1 MKVKPALALPD
12 GLEVTGIEMIDEVL
26 TITAV
31 SVHMH
36 PCCPLCGTPAERFH
50 SRYTR
55 QITDLPCGGQR
66 VRLLIQVRKCFC
78 DVADCARKIFVER
91 LTSFIEP
98 GARVTVRLCRI
109 VQAIG
114 FATGGRLGA
123 RLAERLGI
131 QTSWMTILRRMMA
144 LETSPVGQVFELGVD
159 DFAFRRGRKYG
170 TLLVDMQSHQVI
182 DVLPDRSAE
191 TVAAWMQAHPE
202 IDLVSRDRGEE
213 YAAAA
218 RTGAPQATQVAD
230 RFHVA
235 RESDRDCRSRP
246 GSVSNRNPSSYSV
259 RREPFASKG

>member
-12 GLEVTGIEMIDEVL
+12 GLEVTGTEMIDEVL

-36 PCCPLCGTPAERFH
+36 PCCPRCGTPAERFH

-114 FATGGRLGA
+114 FATGGWLGA
-123 RLAERLGI
+123 RL
-131 QTSWMTILRRMMA
+131 
-144 LETSPVGQVFELGVD
+144 FELGVD

-170 TLLVDMQSHQVI
+170 TLLVDMQSHQVL

-230 RFHVA
+230 RFHLA